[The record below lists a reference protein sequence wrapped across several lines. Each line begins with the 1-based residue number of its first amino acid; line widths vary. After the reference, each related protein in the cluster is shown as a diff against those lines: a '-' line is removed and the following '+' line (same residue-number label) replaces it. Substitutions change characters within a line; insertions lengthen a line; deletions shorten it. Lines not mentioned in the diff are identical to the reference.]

1 MKKTVSI
8 LLTLLLVL
16 ALLPAPSLAAEEGAA
31 LSACGLRVDGKPAA
45 CTAYEIG
52 GETWFRLRDVA
63 QALNATG
70 SRFSVSWDAE
80 ARAVELRTGEAYEPD
95 GSEGAA
101 VDGAAVPSGQTILID
116 GAVRADLTAWN
127 IGGHNY
133 FRLADL
139 AAALGFQADFDE
151 GSDTAI
157 IRARK
162 LYPRSPVLARMYTDD
177 ISGLTMVCETF
188 WEPDLWLIRE
198 ETYSICTADCD
209 RCW

>member
-8 LLTLLLVL
+8 RLTLLLVL
-16 ALLPAPSLAAEEGAA
+16 ALLPAGALAAEETAA
-31 LSACGLRVDGKPAA
+31 KSPCGLRVDGKPVS
-45 CTAYEIG
+45 CEAYDIG
-52 GETWFRLRDVA
+52 GETWFKLRDVA
-63 QALNATG
+63 LALNGTG
-70 SRFSVSWDAE
+70 SRFAVSWNAE

-116 GAVRADLTAWN
+116 GVVRADLPAWN

-162 LYPRSPVLARMYTDD
+162 HYPRSPILARMYTDD
-177 ISGLTMVCETF
+177 ISGLTMVC
-188 WEPDLWLIRE
+188 
-198 ETYSICTADCD
+198 
-209 RCW
+209 